1 MSAGTPPAIISGRPL
16 LPCMLIHYL
25 VHWLLL
31 ATGGAGVVALDAAF
45 PFDREAK
52 LRARH
57 SQQVRVAAVLPLLV
71 LAVSAAP

>member
-1 MSAGTPPAIISGRPL
+1 MSADTPPAIISERPL
-16 LPCMLIHYL
+16 LPGMLIHYL

-31 ATGGAGVVALDAAF
+31 ASGGAGVVALDAAF

-57 SQQVRVAAVLPLLV
+57 SQQVRVVGVLRLLF